1 MRVYVVNN
9 ALIILLTCVLFSSVQ
24 AGMIADMLHM
34 PTDKDSLSPWAVTGG
49 KVSMLS
55 TDGSL
60 QTSYVSLGY
69 RFRRDMMVRGSLSP
83 EEPSKYHSVDVHYVP
98 EYIEHYLKLYQYASL
113 GYTVCQ
119 GAEYDVNFDTT
130 TPSRL
135 GVHFGLGAYVAL
147 LDDLWLT
154 FGGKYVYTGS
164 YKPRILFHFGLTFQ
178 P

>member
-1 MRVYVVNN
+1 
-9 ALIILLTCVLFSSVQ
+9 VQ
-24 AGMIADMLHM
+24 VSTLHAGMIAEMLHV
-34 PTDKDSLSPWAVTGG
+34 PSEKGSVSPWAVTGG

-69 RFRRDMMVRGSLSP
+69 RFRRDMMLRGSLSP